1 MERLGWGGGVGERGS
16 GSLGPCVSKQ
26 GRARLTQTG
35 VCLRSEVGGRRETHE
50 GWDRA
55 GRQPARSLAG
65 RWEISPTFGISL
77 KEGRLLRLLI
87 SLLAG
92 LTLLLGP
99 EAPGPGPQLQ
109 NSLVGSSG
117 LCTFLGFRLPPPRGP
132 PALLSPVPAQVSG
145 ARECLTLVDLISNP
159 LTFSSAR
166 QAWVPGNVTILF
178 PLPPTPAPTRPR
190 IPSYPSL
197 PLASPFP
204 LLRWG
209 KAGSCRRPWAPGT
222 LHPEPLRRGSPA
234 RSLAFFTWLCKREG
248 ARRWG
253 QCCPVRPPGVGPGM
267 ARGPAA
273 ASWGRGLPSRGRWAL
288 LGLWFLILLPPPPHR
303 PPPSSKLES
312 PKPRG
317 SGRPGAGE
325 SPKAS
330 RA

>member
-178 PLPPTPAPTRPR
+178 PLPPTPPPTRPR
-190 IPSYPSL
+190 IPVL
-197 PLASPFP
+197 PKPP
-204 LLRWG
+204 
-209 KAGSCRRPWAPGT
+209 T
-222 LHPEPLRRGSPA
+222 
-234 RSLAFFTWLCKREG
+234 SLAFPLAALGEG
-248 ARRWG
+248 RVLPPTLGSRHPPPRTPPQG
-253 QCCPVRPPGVGPGM
+253 QPRPLPRILHVAMQTRGCQALGTMLPCEAAG
-267 ARGPAA
+267 RGPWYGPRPRGCQLGAGPALKGAVGAA
-273 ASWGRGLPSRGRWAL
+273 GPVVPDTAPSTPSPPTAVLQAGKSQATWIWPSWGRRVPQS
-288 LGLWFLILLPPPPHR
+288 
-303 PPPSSKLES
+303 
-312 PKPRG
+312 
-317 SGRPGAGE
+317 
-325 SPKAS
+325 
-330 RA
+330 

>member
-1 MERLGWGGGVGERGS
+1 M
-16 GSLGPCVSKQ
+16 K
-26 GRARLTQTG
+26 
-35 VCLRSEVGGRRETHE
+35 
-50 GWDRA
+50 A
-55 GRQPARSLAG
+55 GTELAASQPARSLAG
-65 RWEISPTFGISL
+65 RWETSPTFGISL

-132 PALLSPVPAQVSG
+132 PPLLSPVPAQVSG

-159 LTFSSAR
+159 LTFSWAR

-178 PLPPTPAPTRPR
+178 PVPPTPPPPTRPR

-253 QCCPVRPPGVGPGM
+253 QCCPVRPPG
-267 ARGPAA
+267 RGPWYGPRPRGCQLGAGPALKGAVGAA
-273 ASWGRGLPSRGRWAL
+273 GPVVPDTAPSTPSPPTAVLQARKSQAAWIWPSWSRRVPQSWPGLEPWYSQS
-288 LGLWFLILLPPPPHR
+288 LIPIPPPR
-303 PPPSSKLES
+303 TA
-312 PKPRG
+312 RD
-317 SGRPGAGE
+317 
-325 SPKAS
+325 
-330 RA
+330 